1 MKIIF
6 AGTPEFAAEALRALI
21 EAGHE
26 IVAVL
31 TQPDRPAGRG
41 MHLQASPVKL
51 LAQEKGIPVWQPLSL
66 NIHATD
72 PQKRHDA
79 TATLSQLTQAQ
90 FDVMVVVAYGLILPS
105 DVLQLAERAGR
116 LACFNIHA
124 SLLPRWRGA
133 APIARAIE
141 AGDTKT
147 GVAIMK
153 MEAGLDTGPVLMSQE
168 VEIHAGETSQ
178 SLHDRLAKL
187 GANLIVEALQR
198 IVSNKVHFVPQSND
212 GISYANKL
220 LKTEA
225 SINWHTKAQLIDR
238 KVRAFNPFPGASTL
252 FDGELI
258 KIWRTRLP
266 NTGEQELLAAKKAPG
281 SIIGLGADGIWVQC
295 QDQCL
300 EVLELQKSGGKKMSA
315 RTWFLANSK
324 SSSKQFLS

>member
-66 NIHATD
+66 NIHA
-72 PQKRHDA
+72 
-79 TATLSQLTQAQ
+79 
-90 FDVMVVVAYGLILPS
+90 
-105 DVLQLAERAGR
+105 
-116 LACFNIHA
+116 

-153 MEAGLDTGPVLMSQE
+153 MEAGLDTGPLLISQE
-168 VEIHAGETSQ
+168 VEIHAEETSQ

-187 GANLIVEALQR
+187 GATLMVEALQS
-198 IVSNKVHFVPQSND
+198 IAANKVHFLPQSND

-324 SSSKQFLS
+324 SSSKQFLT

>member
-1 MKIIF
+1 
-6 AGTPEFAAEALRALI
+6 
-21 EAGHE
+21 
-26 IVAVL
+26 
-31 TQPDRPAGRG
+31 
-41 MHLQASPVKL
+41 
-51 LAQEKGIPVWQPLSL
+51 
-66 NIHATD
+66 
-72 PQKRHDA
+72 
-79 TATLSQLTQAQ
+79 
-90 FDVMVVVAYGLILPS
+90 
-105 DVLQLAERAGR
+105 LQLAEREGR
-116 LACFNIHA
+116 FACFNIHA

-168 VEIHAGETSQ
+168 VEIHAEETSQ

-187 GANLIVEALQR
+187 GANLMVEALQR
-198 IVSNKVHFVPQSND
+198 IASNKVHFVPQSND

-266 NTGEQELLAAKKAPG
+266 NAVEQELLEAKSAPG
-281 SIIGLGADGIWVQC
+281 FMIGLSANGFWVQC

>member
-1 MKIIF
+1 
-6 AGTPEFAAEALRALI
+6 
-21 EAGHE
+21 
-26 IVAVL
+26 
-31 TQPDRPAGRG
+31 
-41 MHLQASPVKL
+41 
-51 LAQEKGIPVWQPLSL
+51 
-66 NIHATD
+66 
-72 PQKRHDA
+72 
-79 TATLSQLTQAQ
+79 
-90 FDVMVVVAYGLILPS
+90 
-105 DVLQLAERAGR
+105 
-116 LACFNIHA
+116 
-124 SLLPRWRGA
+124 
-133 APIARAIE
+133 
-141 AGDTKT
+141 
-147 GVAIMK
+147 VAIMK

-198 IVSNKVHFVPQSND
+198 IASNKVHFVPQSND